1 MKNNE
6 NAKERKS
13 LKEVVVEN
21 KGKIIAGV
29 SIAAAGAIGI
39 VLVKNNKDIMKLLD
53 RTIKVQS
60 AVTTVSEI
68 NTITNDMLWEK
79 VEVTENI
86 IVNSG
91 IIEQARAT
99 IIRKRDNLISKL
111 NCLEN
116 MQQLTDDVVNK
127 IAELKGG
134 ISGFDKMLDQCDE
147 LEYLYK
153 AREVAENLLED

>member
-6 NAKERKS
+6 NVKERKS

-29 SIAAAGAIGI
+29 SIVAAGAVGITVAKNHKAIVDQLKQIKKVDAKAEIG
-39 VLVKNNKDIMKLLD
+39 
-53 RTIKVQS
+53 
-60 AVTTVSEI
+60 TVI
-68 NTITNDMLWEK
+68 NEELWRRA
-79 VEVTENI
+79 EVTEDI

-91 IIEQARAT
+91 IIDQARAT
-99 IIRKRDNLISKL
+99 IIRKKDTLVSKL
-111 NCLEN
+111 NCYEN
-116 MQQLTDDVVNK
+116 MAQLTDDIVNK
-127 IAELKGG
+127 ITETKAG

-153 AREVAENLLED
+153 CRNVAEDLLDK

>member
-6 NAKERKS
+6 NVKERKS

-29 SIAAAGAIGI
+29 SIVAAGAVGIAVAKNHKAIVDQLKQIKKVDAKTEIGN
-39 VLVKNNKDIMKLLD
+39 V
-53 RTIKVQS
+53 
-60 AVTTVSEI
+60 I
-68 NTITNDMLWEK
+68 NEELWRRA
-79 VEVTENI
+79 EVTEDI

-91 IIEQARAT
+91 IIDQARAT
-99 IIRKRDNLISKL
+99 IMRKKDTLVSKL
-111 NCLEN
+111 NCYEN
-116 MQQLTDDVVNK
+116 MTQLTDDIVNK
-127 IAELKGG
+127 ITETKAG

-153 AREVAENLLED
+153 CRNVAEDLLDK

>member
-6 NAKERKS
+6 NIKERKS

-29 SIAAAGAIGI
+29 SIVAAGAVGIAVAKNHKAIVDQLKQIKQVDAKAEIGHVI
-39 VLVKNNKDIMKLLD
+39 
-53 RTIKVQS
+53 
-60 AVTTVSEI
+60 SEE
-68 NTITNDMLWEK
+68 LWHRA
-79 VEVTENI
+79 EVTEDI

-91 IIEQARAT
+91 IIDQARAT
-99 IIRKRDNLISKL
+99 IMRKKDTLVSKL
-111 NCLEN
+111 NCYEN
-116 MQQLTDDVVNK
+116 ITQLTDDIVNK
-127 IAELKGG
+127 ITETKAG

-153 AREVAENLLED
+153 CRNVAEDLLDK

>member
-6 NAKERKS
+6 NVKERKS

-29 SIAAAGAIGI
+29 SIVAAGAVGIAVAKNHKAIVDQLKQIKRVDTKAEIGN
-39 VLVKNNKDIMKLLD
+39 V
-53 RTIKVQS
+53 
-60 AVTTVSEI
+60 I
-68 NTITNDMLWEK
+68 NEELWRRA
-79 VEVTENI
+79 EVTEDI

-91 IIEQARAT
+91 IIDQARAT
-99 IIRKRDNLISKL
+99 IIRKKDTLVSKL
-111 NCLEN
+111 NCYEN
-116 MQQLTDDVVNK
+116 MTQLTDDIVNK
-127 IAELKGG
+127 ITETKAG

-153 AREVAENLLED
+153 CRNVAENLLDK

>member
-6 NAKERKS
+6 NVKERKS

-29 SIAAAGAIGI
+29 SIVAAGAVGI
-39 VLVKNNKDIMKLLD
+39 VVAKNHKAIVDQLKQ
-53 RTIKVQS
+53 IKKVDTKIE
-60 AVTTVSEI
+60 VGHVISEE
-68 NTITNDMLWEK
+68 LWRRA
-79 VEVTENI
+79 EVTEDI

-91 IIEQARAT
+91 IIDQAKAT
-99 IIRKRDNLISKL
+99 IIRKKDTLVSKL
-111 NCLEN
+111 NCYEN
-116 MQQLTDDVVNK
+116 MTQLTDDIVNK
-127 IAELKGG
+127 ITETKAG

-153 AREVAENLLED
+153 CRNVAEDLLDK

>member
-13 LKEVVVEN
+13 FKEVVVEN

-29 SIAAAGAIGI
+29 SIVAAGAVGI
-39 VLVKNNKDIMKLLD
+39 AVAKNHKALVDQLKQ
-53 RTIKVQS
+53 IKKVD
-60 AVTTVSEI
+60 A
-68 NTITNDMLWEK
+68 K
-79 VEVTENI
+79 VEVGNVISEELWRRAEVTEDI

-91 IIEQARAT
+91 IIDQARAT
-99 IIRKRDNLISKL
+99 IIRKRDNLAGKL
-111 NCLEN
+111 NRYIN
-116 MQQLTDDVVNK
+116 MQQGTPDVDKLIEEVK
-127 IAELKGG
+127 AG

-153 AREVAENLLED
+153 CRTVAEELLDK

>member
-6 NAKERKS
+6 NVKERKS

-29 SIAAAGAIGI
+29 SIVAAGAVGI
-39 VLVKNNKDIMKLLD
+39 AIAKNHKVLVDQLKQIKKVDAKSDLGIMVGK
-53 RTIKVQS
+53 
-60 AVTTVSEI
+60 E
-68 NTITNDMLWEK
+68 LWEK
-79 VEVTENI
+79 VEVTEDI

-91 IIEQARAT
+91 IIDQARAT
-99 IIRKRDNLISKL
+99 IIRKKDTLVSKL
-111 NCLEN
+111 NCYEN
-116 MQQLTDDVVNK
+116 MTQLTDDIVNK
-127 IAELKGG
+127 ITETKAG

-153 AREVAENLLED
+153 CRNVAEDLLDK

>member
-21 KGKIIAGV
+21 KGKIITGV
-29 SIAAAGAIGI
+29 SIAAASAVGI
-39 VLVKNNKDIMKLLD
+39 VLIKNNKDIMKLLD
-53 RTIKVQS
+53 KTIKVQS
-60 AVTTVSEI
+60 AVTTVSSI
-68 NTITNDMLWEK
+68 NTITNDTLWEK

-86 IVNSG
+86 VVNSG